1 MNGKVSQTDFLWP
14 ESYDLF
20 KEIRLL
26 KPVIHCIT
34 NYVTARD
41 TANLLL
47 AAGAS
52 PVMADHPDE
61 AEEIASISQAEVLN
75 LGTFRDWALSAM
87 LKAGKTAAGLSRP
100 IVLDPVG
107 VGASS
112 LRMEAA
118 LRILEEIPCT
128 VIRGNASEIMALAAR
143 ILDNCPPLSCREK
156 GVDSSI
162 MEADKEEFLKV
173 QAGRLARAVGG
184 LVIMTGSQDLITD
197 GRRFLL
203 AENGH
208 SLMSRITGSG
218 CMLDGILAAALAAAS
233 ASLLQ
238 KPSESFVPLSCR
250 LSALLPAAAYA
261 VCAVG
266 ICGQQAWEKTCRLGG
281 GTGTFYL
288 HFMDSMS
295 LLTDETVLR
304 SARVK
309 EISVN
314 DTIGETSK
322 PPLDLRLYAVTD
334 RTWTDSRSLLEQL
347 EEALK
352 SGVTL
357 VQLREKN
364 LDHSSFL
371 KEALEVKA
379 LTDRYQVP
387 LIINDN
393 IQVALDCNA
402 AGVHLGQEDMDPRR
416 ARNILGPNRIIGVTA
431 KTIAQARKAQM
442 AGADY
447 LGSGAVFGSQTKK
460 EALPMT
466 PELLKQIASSVTIPV
481 AAIGGI
487 NKDNISRLA
496 GTGICGAAVV
506 SGIFAQEDI
515 SGSAAALRRAVDQII
530 DSQTGR
536 IPLSVGQGGFLL

>member
-1 MNGKVSQTDFLWP
+1 MNGKISQTDFLWP
-14 ESYDLF
+14 QSFDLF
-20 KEIRLL
+20 KKIRLL

-61 AEEIASISQAEVLN
+61 AAEIASISQAEVLN
-75 LGTFRDWALSAM
+75 LGTFRDWALSSM
-87 LKAGKTAAGLSRP
+87 LKAGKTAAGLSHP

-107 VGASS
+107 VGSSS

-143 ILDNCPPLSCREK
+143 ILDNSPSLSCQEK

-162 MEADKEEFLKV
+162 MEADEEEFLRV

-184 LVIMTGSQDLITD
+184 LVIMTGSRDLITD

-208 SLMSRITGSG
+208 PLMSRITGSG
-218 CMLDGILAAALAAAS
+218 CMLDGILAAALAAVS
-233 ASLLQ
+233 ARQ
-238 KPSESFVPLSCR
+238 KPSEVFVPLSSR

-266 ICGQQAWEKTCRLGG
+266 ICGQQAWEKTCRSGG

-304 SARVK
+304 AARIK

-314 DTIGETSK
+314 DAIGETSK

-393 IQVALDCNA
+393 IQIALDCNA

-416 ARNILGPNRIIGVTA
+416 ARHILGPNRIIGVTA

-447 LGSGAVFGSQTKK
+447 LGSGAVFGSKTKK
-460 EALPMT
+460 EALPMP

-515 SGSAAALRRAVDQII
+515 SGSAGALRRAVDQII

-536 IPLSVGQGGFLL
+536 IPLSGGEGGFPL